1 MKNVNTVVRILLGIM
16 LLIFGLNKFL
26 KFMPM
31 PDMDGAAKEFFDALL
46 NSGYIMPIVAVVE
59 IVTGILFLTNKYTA
73 LAAVV
78 LFPVIL
84 NALLFHLFLD
94 PAGMGAAALAM
105 IMVIVVAF
113 ANKGKYHDMLQA

>member
-31 PDMDGAAKEFFDALL
+31 PDMDGAAKEFFDALMH
-46 NSGYIMPIVAVVE
+46 SEYIMPIVAVVE